1 MGINGVKYTNI
12 IYAAKDG
19 PLDAKSLA
27 PNYESLKSE
36 IYWEDLANGKPYIK
50 NGQLFSTEDGH
61 IYQLIDVNNWTNDNG
76 WKEINSGVSDG
87 WIDVTP

>member
-1 MGINGVKYTNI
+1 MGINGVKYANT

-36 IYWEDLANGKPYIK
+36 SYWGDLANGKPYIK
-50 NGQLFSTEDGH
+50 NGEVKGPILKVNYIYGESH
-61 IYQLIDVNNWTNDNG
+61 IYGGHKRFSFYYYLLI
-76 WKEINSGVSDG
+76 S
-87 WIDVTP
+87 